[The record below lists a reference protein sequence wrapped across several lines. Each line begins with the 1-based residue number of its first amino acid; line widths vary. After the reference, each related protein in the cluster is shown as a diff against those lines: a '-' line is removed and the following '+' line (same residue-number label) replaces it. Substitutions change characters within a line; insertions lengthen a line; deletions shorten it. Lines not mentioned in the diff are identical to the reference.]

1 MDTAV
6 SFKIAKPGK
15 LNGYGE
21 RNEGGHIRRG
31 KYYRAVQ
38 RKEEVPNLSARPALQ
53 KMSLKK
59 KTKRQA
65 KHYGARLSAKY
76 LGGWGGRLTSS
87 GTA

>member
-1 MDTAV
+1 MAMIKEMKAGTSV
-6 SFKIAKPGK
+6 EENILELSKGRKRFLIYQQGLLSK
-15 LNGYGE
+15 
-21 RNEGGHIRRG
+21 RS
-31 KYYRAVQ
+31 VQ
-38 RKEEVPNLSARPALQ
+38 
-53 KMSLKK
+53 